1 LTADVKWCI
10 SAGEEELLLVVWFF
24 RSLFFFFLFLFRARS
39 LERCVESSVKRKTR
53 FTLVTQKTSLVL
65 LLRRAKWKEK
75 KMESFI
81 GGEEMGAGIWRSWEN
96 LEKLKIE
103 EFLKF

>member
-1 LTADVKWCI
+1 VLDPLRDALR
-10 SAGEEELLLVVWFF
+10 AVW
-24 RSLFFFFLFLFRARS
+24 RGRQDLHLSLKRLPLFFFFGELNG
-39 LERCVESSVKRKTR
+39 RK
-53 FTLVTQKTSLVL
+53 
-65 LLRRAKWKEK
+65 K

>member
-1 LTADVKWCI
+1 
-10 SAGEEELLLVVWFF
+10 VVWFF

-75 KMESFI
+75 KNGKFYWRRRD
-81 GGEEMGAGIWRSWEN
+81 GGRNMKELREFR
-96 LEKLKIE
+96 KIE
-103 EFLKF
+103 N